1 MKNILIKSIVFT
13 IVYTLATIAISYFKE
28 SKTVLGILSERWYE
42 YIILFFVIVWFN
54 NFIDKKNKKRNK
66 NKFYKD
72 L

>member
-13 IVYTLATIAISYFKE
+13 IVYALATIAISYSKE
-28 SKTVLGILSERWYE
+28 GKEVLEVLVERWYE
-42 YIILFFVIVWFN
+42 YVILFFVIVWFN

>member
-1 MKNILIKSIVFT
+1 MKDTILKSIVFT
-13 IVYTLATIAISYFKE
+13 IVYILATIAISYFKE
-28 SKTVLGILSERWYE
+28 GKELLDTLGERWYE